1 MIQFKRADHINI
13 CVPAEK
19 LEEARQFY
27 TEIIGL
33 KPIPRPDKVFHN
45 PGYWFMI
52 GDIGFHIGIEPA
64 KPRSY
69 RHIAF
74 EVEDIKEARKKTP
87 GKARS
92 RNTSEEPVIPGRER
106 FAFID
111 PFGNRMELLRIIR

>member
-1 MIQFKRADHINI
+1 MITFKRADHVNI

-27 TEIIGL
+27 TDIIGL
-33 KPIPRPDKVFHN
+33 KPIPRPDEIFDKK
-45 PGYWFMI
+45 GYWF
-52 GDIGFHIGIEPA
+52 DIGNIQFHIGIEDA

-74 EVEDIKEARKKTP
+74 EVEDVAAARKHLEKH
-87 GKARS
+87 GVEIG
-92 RNTSEEPVIPGRER
+92 EEPVIPCRDR

-111 PFGNRMELLRIIR
+111 PFGNRMELLQILR